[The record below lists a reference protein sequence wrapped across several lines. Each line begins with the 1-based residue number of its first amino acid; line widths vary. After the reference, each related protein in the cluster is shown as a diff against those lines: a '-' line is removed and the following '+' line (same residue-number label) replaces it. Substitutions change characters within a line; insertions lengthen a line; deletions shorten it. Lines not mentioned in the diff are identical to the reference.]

1 MKALINLLL
10 LLIILS
16 MNSCSKKDNCDN
28 PVDCL
33 PPATQTGEGTI
44 GCLINGE
51 VFKPGGSQFSGPT
64 QQANYN
70 TTFEGELYFSLIAIN
85 NKSNKAIGINISG
98 IEINQGDTYSL
109 KYDEQTSKLVIY
121 DSGFGIYE
129 TGRNLPGEIK
139 FTKFDDINGIVS
151 GTFWFDAINEEG
163 EVAEIREGRFDMKY
177 N

>member
-1 MKALINLLL
+1 MKTYINLLL
-10 LLIILS
+10 LILFLS
-16 MNSCSKKDNCDN
+16 FNSCSKNDNCDN

-70 TTFEGELYFSLIAIN
+70 TTFEGELYFALIARNKDLNKSIGISLI
-85 NKSNKAIGINISG
+85 NKEIIQGQTYILGSNLFPKDFAQYNFNI
-98 IEINQGDTYSL
+98 
-109 KYDEQTSKLVIY
+109 
-121 DSGFGIYE
+121 DSYE
-129 TGRNLPGEIK
+129 TNQTFTGEIS
-139 FTKFDDINGIVS
+139 FSKFDDINGIVS